1 MNAPENINIIN
12 AAHGVLQRAKDALSV
27 AEVALAIGASKSVA
41 SKQLKELYRQGLI
54 ESEPR
59 AGGTSFYRLIVA
71 SESLPTKTY
80 PPETLRAMIADLEAE
95 KAGEPSFLA
104 PEDYQMPPADPA
116 LLAMANRT
124 LSEQLDEYRG
134 QLAHIATTAADY
146 LPDPSDITTARA
158 VEIMDMLIDAQRGQI
173 ESLSAELPAKDYE
186 LVMQARRAIELG
198 VKIDE
203 QDKSIDSLTKDVIN
217 TRAALNKAINEADRL
232 RRELTDAQEVTDA
245 AVGYL
250 VRVTKRKP
258 RYIVKPERAREAA
271 LAAVRAGAGRADL
284 LAVVPVGVARR
295 GAEWQGINPRPN
307 EACNG

>member
-27 AEVALAIGASKSVA
+27 AEVALAIGASKPVA

-59 AGGTSFYRLIVA
+59 AGGTSFYRLIADPKAIATDVA
-71 SESLPTKTY
+71 AEMAEPLDFATS
-80 PPETLRAMIADLEAE
+80 PEVQY
-95 KAGEPSFLA
+95 LA

-158 VEIMDMLIDAQRGQI
+158 VEIMDMLIEAQREQI
-173 ESLSAELPAKDYE
+173 DALSAKLLTKDNE
-186 LVMQARRAIELG
+186 LVLQARRAIELG

-203 QDKSIDSLTKDVIN
+203 QDQSIDSLTKDVIN

-258 RYIVKPERAREAA
+258 RYVTQPERARDAA
-271 LAAVRAGAGRADL
+271 LAAVRAGAGRAEV

-295 GAEWQGINPRPN
+295 GAEWRGSAPQTKGD
-307 EACNG
+307 

>member
-27 AEVALAIGASKSVA
+27 AEVALAIGASKPVA

-59 AGGTSFYRLIVA
+59 AGGTSFYRLIADPKAIATDVA
-71 SESLPTKTY
+71 AEMAEPLDFATS
-80 PPETLRAMIADLEAE
+80 PEVQY
-95 KAGEPSFLA
+95 LA
-104 PEDYQMPPADPA
+104 PEDYEMPPADPA

-158 VEIMDMLIDAQRGQI
+158 VEIMDMLIEAQREQI
-173 ESLSAELPAKDYE
+173 DALSAKLLTKDNE
-186 LVMQARRAIELG
+186 LVLQARRAIELG

-203 QDKSIDSLTKDVIN
+203 QDQSIDSLTKDVIN

-258 RYIVKPERAREAA
+258 RYVTQPERARDAA
-271 LAAVRAGAGRADL
+271 LAAVRAGAGRAEV

-295 GAEWQGINPRPN
+295 GAEWRGSNPM
-307 EACNG
+307 GKGD

>member
-27 AEVALAIGASKSVA
+27 AEVALAIGASKPVA

-59 AGGTSFYRLIVA
+59 AGGTSFYRLIADPKAIATDVA
-71 SESLPTKTY
+71 AEMAEPLDFATS
-80 PPETLRAMIADLEAE
+80 PEVQY
-95 KAGEPSFLA
+95 LA
-104 PEDYQMPPADPA
+104 PEDYEMPPADPA

-124 LSEQLDEYRG
+124 LSEQIDEYRG

-158 VEIMDMLIDAQRGQI
+158 VEIMDMLIEAQREQI
-173 ESLSAELPAKDYE
+173 DALSAKLLTKDNE
-186 LVMQARRAIELG
+186 LVLQARRAIELG

-203 QDKSIDSLTKDVIN
+203 QDQSIDSLTKDVIN

-232 RRELTDAQEVTDA
+232 RRELADAREVTDA

-271 LAAVRAGAGRADL
+271 LAAVRAGAGRAEV

-295 GAEWQGINPRPN
+295 GAEWRGSAPQTKGD
-307 EACNG
+307 

>member
-27 AEVALAIGASKSVA
+27 AEVALAIGASKPVA

-59 AGGTSFYRLIVA
+59 AGGTSFYRLIADPKAIATDVA
-71 SESLPTKTY
+71 AEMAEPLDFATS
-80 PPETLRAMIADLEAE
+80 PEVQY
-95 KAGEPSFLA
+95 LA

-158 VEIMDMLIDAQRGQI
+158 VEIMDMLIEAQREQI
-173 ESLSAELPAKDYE
+173 DALSAKLLTKDNE
-186 LVMQARRAIELG
+186 LVLQARRAIELG

-203 QDKSIDSLTKDVIN
+203 QDQSIDSLTKDVIN

-258 RYIVKPERAREAA
+258 RYIVKPERARDAA
-271 LAAVRAGAGRADL
+271 LAAVRAGAGRADV

-307 EACNG
+307 GD

>member
-27 AEVALAIGASKSVA
+27 AEVALAIGASKPVA

-59 AGGTSFYRLIVA
+59 AGGTSFYRLIADPKAIATDVA
-71 SESLPTKTY
+71 AEMAEPLDFATS
-80 PPETLRAMIADLEAE
+80 PEVQY
-95 KAGEPSFLA
+95 LA

-146 LPDPSDITTARA
+146 LPDPSNITTARA
-158 VEIMDMLIDAQRGQI
+158 VEIMDMLIEAQREQI
-173 ESLSAELPAKDYE
+173 DALSAKLLTKDNE
-186 LVMQARRAIELG
+186 LVLQARRAIELG

-203 QDKSIDSLTKDVIN
+203 QDQSIDSLTKDVIN

-232 RRELTDAQEVTDA
+232 RRELTDAQEVTEA

-250 VRVTKRKP
+250 VRAPKRKP

-271 LAAVRAGAGRADL
+271 LAAVRAGAGRADV

-295 GAEWQGINPRPN
+295 GAEWQGINPRS
-307 EACNG
+307 NGD